1 MVGEIDKWKD
11 GHLYSN
17 ARAHQN
23 DSRLNSRKSVTWS
36 VVASASVVSVS
47 LVVIGQCSGPV
58 GDDDL

>member
-1 MVGEIDKWKD
+1 MDGHTDGWKD

-17 ARAHQN
+17 ARAHQD
-23 DSRLNSRKSVTWS
+23 DSRLNSRKSFTWS

-58 GDDDL
+58 EDNDL